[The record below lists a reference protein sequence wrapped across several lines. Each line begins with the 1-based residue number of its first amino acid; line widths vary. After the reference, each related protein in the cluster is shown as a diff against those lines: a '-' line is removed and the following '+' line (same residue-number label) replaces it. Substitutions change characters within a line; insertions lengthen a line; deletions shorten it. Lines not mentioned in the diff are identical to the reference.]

1 MLKNFLIKLVFKSI
15 KLEDISRIAAK
26 CVVWLLEYARNKGDK
41 YWDTAKGVIRKINN
55 WCSLFLEV
63 YEDDELTE
71 EDEKKIAEAIANE
84 TDVKTIAKILQDKLN
99 NKKLLAASQKKTKTT
114 KKRRSA
120 KAEKKEVKRVAQRLE
135 ESSPKGAK

>member
-1 MLKNFLIKLVFKSI
+1 MLKSFLIKLVFKSI
-15 KLEDISRIAAK
+15 KLEDISRITAK
-26 CVVWLLEYARNKGDK
+26 CIVWLLEYARNKGDK

-71 EDEKKIAEAIANE
+71 EDEIKIAEAIANE

-99 NKKLLAASQKKTKTT
+99 NKKLLAASQKKTKT